1 MSVQLLPFQR
11 EAVVAVEHDWATDVR
26 ALLVSLPTGAG
37 KTIVGSEIARRHV
50 ATHGTPVLVLVP
62 SDEILGQTL
71 DKIHLVCDG
80 VSVGVI
86 HQARVEWHHPI
97 LVASVWTLVRHC
109 AALPRIGL
117 VISDEAH
124 HAEARTWQDIYAAI
138 RRTHPDFLHLG
149 LTATP
154 FRQDKH
160 GQERRIEG
168 VFERLSYSR
177 SMFDLIAA
185 GYLVH
190 LRGISVSTGTRLDA
204 VRTHGEDFEE
214 ASLATIVNTPARNQ
228 LVVASYCAHCPGR
241 KAICF
246 AVNVPH
252 AQALRREFGQHGVRA
267 ATLLG
272 DLSFAA
278 RREVRRRFH
287 AGEIAVLCT
296 CGVVTEGYDEPSA
309 EVSILARPTRSR
321 RVYIQQA
328 GRVARRWP
336 GKTEGLILDLVD
348 ATQQHRVV
356 SMQELLA
363 FYGLRHAEAQL
374 AERPSSSAACAAV
387 REYALTRKTIPHILS
402 AAALSPIV
410 REVDLF
416 RLDAFA
422 WFHAH
427 DGSAYVTTL
436 YDGVEL
442 GVVAADADD
451 LFDVVATFREG
462 VVVRLIA
469 QPTTLEN
476 ALGCANAY
484 VFDFGDWRLAS
495 RRAAWR
501 TTEPTP
507 SQQAT
512 LRRAWA
518 TDRDEM
524 RRILGDR
531 QQIAQ
536 RGEASGVISTLHV
549 LQAVREGRPESR
561 EWAIARFRARY
572 GGERNDRR
580 LLEVA
585 GPPDSP
591 LVAAVRRTY
600 VDLWQTRRD
609 SFHHFLR
616 RTLERCTL
624 HVAGARL
631 TVIGDTRTAAYT
643 AKQWTTIRDVLTREL
658 GRVGEVEVIMVPPE
672 PHRTAVPASAEGGHH
687 ARPGS

>member
-11 EAVVAVEHDWATDVR
+11 EAVVAVEHDWAAGVR
-26 ALLVSLPTGAG
+26 ALLVSLPTGSG
-37 KTIVGSEIARRHV
+37 KTIVGSEIARRHI
-50 ATHGTPVLVLVP
+50 ASHGTPVLVLVP
-62 SDEILGQTL
+62 SDEILGQTV
-71 DKIHLVCDG
+71 DKLHLVCDG

-86 HQARVEWHHPI
+86 HQARVEWNHPI

-124 HAEARTWQDIYAAI
+124 HAEAQTWQEIYTAI
-138 RRTHPDFLHLG
+138 RRTQPDFLHLG

-154 FRQDKH
+154 FRQDKR

-168 VFERLSYSR
+168 IFARLSYSR

-190 LRGISVSTGTRLDA
+190 LRGVCVSTGTRLDA
-204 VRTHGEDFEE
+204 VHTRGDDFED
-214 ASLATIVNTPARNQ
+214 ASLAAIVNTPARNR
-228 LVVASYCAHCPGR
+228 LVVESYRAYCPGR

-252 AQALRREFGQHGVRA
+252 AQALMREFRQHGVRA
-267 ATLLG
+267 TTLLG
-272 DLSFAA
+272 DLPVAE

-287 AGEIAVLCT
+287 AGDITVLCT
-296 CGVVTEGYDEPSA
+296 CGVVNEGYDEPSA

-336 GKTEGLILDLVD
+336 GKTEGLILDVVD
-348 ATQQHRVV
+348 ATQHHRVV

-363 FYGLRHAEAQL
+363 FYGLRRAEVELAAQ
-374 AERPSSSAACAAV
+374 PSSSRACAAV
-387 REYALTRKTIPHILS
+387 REYALTPTTIPRILS
-402 AAALSPIV
+402 ATALSPIV

-436 YDGVEL
+436 YDGAEL
-442 GVVAADADD
+442 GVVAADTDD

-462 VVVRLIA
+462 VFVQLIA

-501 TTEPTP
+501 TAQPTA
-507 SQQAT
+507 SQQAA

-518 TDRDEM
+518 TDRDAM
-524 RRILGDR
+524 QRILGDR
-531 QQIAQ
+531 QQVAQ
-536 RGEASGVISTLHV
+536 RGDASGVISTVHLLRTVRDGKRESRAWALARFRTRYGGADHEHHLLDVAGPSDSPVLAALHRYYVQV
-549 LQAVREGRPESR
+549 LQAP
-561 EWAIARFRARY
+561 RA
-572 GGERNDRR
+572 
-580 LLEVA
+580 
-585 GPPDSP
+585 
-591 LVAAVRRTY
+591 
-600 VDLWQTRRD
+600 
-609 SFHHFLR
+609 SFDTFLR
-616 RTLERCTL
+616 RTLDRCTL
-624 HVAGARL
+624 QIDGERL
-631 TVIGDTRTAAYT
+631 TVIGSAQTAAYT
-643 AKQWTTIRDVLTREL
+643 APQWITIRDVLMREL
-658 GRVGEVEVIMVPPE
+658 GRVGELEVVVVPHAPQRM
-672 PHRTAVPASAEGGHH
+672 PAVQAEGGPH
-687 ARPGS
+687 ACPGS

>member
-11 EAVVAVEHDWATDVR
+11 EAVVAVEDDWAVGFQ

-50 ATHGTPVLVLVP
+50 AAHGTPALFLVP
-62 SDEILGQTL
+62 SDEILSQTVE
-71 DKIHLVCDG
+71 KIHLVCDG
-80 VSVGVI
+80 ASVGVV
-86 HQARVEWHHPI
+86 QQSRVEWRHPI
-97 LVASVWTLVRHC
+97 VVASVWTLVRHC
-109 AALPRIGL
+109 AELPRFGL

-138 RRTHPDFLHLG
+138 RRMHPNFLHLG

-154 FRQDKH
+154 FRQDKD

-168 VFERLSYSR
+168 IFDRLSYSR

-190 LRGISVSTGTRLDA
+190 LRGICISTGTRLDA

-214 ASLATIVNTPARNQ
+214 ASLAKIVNTPTRNQ
-228 LVVASYCAHCPGR
+228 LVVESYRAYCPGR

-252 AQALRREFGQHGVRA
+252 AQALMQEFCRQGVPA

-272 DLSFAA
+272 DLQLSD
-278 RREVRRRFH
+278 RRELRRRFRTG
-287 AGEIAVLCT
+287 ALTVICT
-296 CGVVTEGYDEPSA
+296 CGVVDEGYDEPSA
-309 EVSILARPTRSR
+309 DVSILASPTRSR
-321 RVYIQQA
+321 RRYIQRA
-328 GRVARRWP
+328 GRVARQWP

-348 ATQQHRVV
+348 ATQQHRLV

-363 FYGLRHAEAQL
+363 FYGLRHAEVQL
-374 AERPSSSAACAAV
+374 AARSSSSPACASV
-387 REYALTRKTIPHILS
+387 QEYALTPKTIPRILS

-436 YDGVEL
+436 YDGAEL
-442 GVVAADADD
+442 GVVTADADD
-451 LFDVVATFREG
+451 LFDLVATFREG
-462 VVVRLIA
+462 VFVRLIA

-495 RRAAWR
+495 RRATWR
-501 TTEPTP
+501 TAAPTL
-507 SQQAT
+507 SQQAA

-518 TDRDEM
+518 TRSDEM
-524 RRILGDR
+524 RHIIGDR
-531 QQIAQ
+531 PHLVQ

-549 LQAVREGRPESR
+549 LRTLRLGTQENH
-561 EWAIARFRARY
+561 EWALTRFRERY
-572 GGERNDRR
+572 GSDHHAHGILD
-580 LLEVA
+580 VA
-585 GPPDSP
+585 GSPDSP
-591 LVAAVRRTY
+591 LVAALRRYY
-600 VDLWQTRRD
+600 VALFQKQRV
-609 SFHHFLR
+609 SFDTFLR
-616 RTLERCTL
+616 RTLEHCAL
-624 HVAGARL
+624 HVEDRRL
-631 TVIGDTRTAAYT
+631 TVTGSARTATYT
-643 AKQWTTIRDVLTREL
+643 AKQWATIRDVLTREL
-658 GRVGEVEVIMVPPE
+658 GRVGELEVVVVPHTQ
-672 PHRTAVPASAEGGHH
+672 HRSPAPQDEGGHH
-687 ARPGS
+687 ARTGS

>member
-11 EAVVAVEHDWATDVR
+11 EAVAAVEHDWAAGVR

-50 ATHGTPVLVLVP
+50 AAHGTPVLVLVP
-62 SDEILGQTL
+62 SDEILGQTV

-86 HQARVEWHHPI
+86 QQARVEWCHPI

-109 AALPRIGL
+109 AALPPIGL

-124 HAEARTWQDIYAAI
+124 HAEARTWQAIYAAI
-138 RRTHPDFLHLG
+138 RRTQPDFLHLG

-168 VFERLSYSR
+168 IFERLSYSR

-190 LRGISVSTGTRLDA
+190 LRGICVSTGTRLDA
-204 VRTHGEDFEE
+204 VRTQGEDFEE

-228 LVVASYCAHCPGR
+228 LVVESYRAYCPGR

-252 AQALRREFGQHGVRA
+252 AQALMHEFGRHAVHA

-272 DLSFAA
+272 DLSFAE

-287 AGEIAVLCT
+287 AGDIAVLCT
-296 CGVVTEGYDEPSA
+296 CGVVNEGYDEPSA

-321 RVYIQQA
+321 RLYIQQA

-336 GKTEGLILDLVD
+336 GKTEGLILDVVD
-348 ATQQHRVV
+348 ATQQHHVV
-356 SMQELLA
+356 SMRELLA
-363 FYGLRHAEAQL
+363 FYGVRHAEAQL
-374 AERPSSSAACAAV
+374 AEQPSSSPAVPAV
-387 REYALTRKTIPHILS
+387 REYALTRKTIPRILS

-436 YDGVEL
+436 YDGAEL
-442 GVVAADADD
+442 GVVAVEADD
-451 LFDVVATFREG
+451 LFDVVATFRAG
-462 VVVRLIA
+462 VFVRLIA

-484 VFDFGDWRLAS
+484 VFDFGDWRLAT

-501 TTEPTP
+501 TAEPTP
-507 SQQAT
+507 GQQAT

-518 TDRDEM
+518 TDSDEM
-524 RRILGDR
+524 RRIAGDR
-531 QQIAQ
+531 SPVLR
-536 RGEASGVISTLHV
+536 RGEASGVISTLY
-549 LQAVREGRPESR
+549 LLRTLREGKPASR
-561 EWAIARFRARY
+561 EWALARFAERY
-572 GGERNDRR
+572 GGERSDRR
-580 LLEVA
+580 LLDVA

-591 LVAAVRRTY
+591 LVAALRRTY
-600 VDLWQTRRD
+600 VELRQTRRD
-609 SFHHFLR
+609 SFPQFLR

-624 HVAGARL
+624 QVEDGRL
-631 TVIGDTRTAAYT
+631 TVIGSGRTATYT

-658 GRVGEVEVIMVPPE
+658 GRIGEVEVIIVPPG
-672 PHRTAVPASAEGGHH
+672 PHRTAAPASAEGGQH